1 MTAERPTFR
10 ATRGL
15 LRGDTRI
22 VRAPLAR
29 FWLVT
34 RRCAQRTRVAL
45 TSVQVECATV
55 ELGTALGISL
65 VRPPLRC
72 LRRMTEHATG
82 SRLDGSHAAGSS
94 APLSLEWRGVDG
106 LHSIV
111 LRPVLCRRLRPD
123 TDPPFPPAG
132 PIGISQM
139 HPCVL
144 TEQSKRR
151 RKPHAGGRAAPRPR
165 GDSGPTLPAARATL
179 RLALPGSEGAKGP
192 SRSARACSPAIVLG
206 IICPSLRLATAQVK
220 NEERCESGRIGLT
233 ANELTGEIRSGGSN
247 PPLSAGVRECL
258 RFIPTKGAA
267 SNEAAPLA

>member
-45 TSVQVECATV
+45 TSVQVECAAV

-165 GDSGPTLPAARATL
+165 GDSGGDVRHSRQHGLRSGWPCRAARVPKDRVAL
-179 RLALPGSEGAKGP
+179 RALAVRRLSWA
-192 SRSARACSPAIVLG
+192 SSAR
-206 IICPSLRLATAQVK
+206 R
-220 NEERCESGRIGLT
+220 
-233 ANELTGEIRSGGSN
+233 
-247 PPLSAGVRECL
+247 
-258 RFIPTKGAA
+258 
-267 SNEAAPLA
+267 